1 MEFTF
6 NRFFWQSKINLP
18 AWSEFTKATATVLT
32 FAPEGRDDAP
42 LSAEEL
48 ALVQWVS
55 GHYAMQKPTILAA
68 VLEAY
73 PEVRRHYFEDYDL
86 EENEEDLPSIPTAEG
101 LAQVIMLTD
110 VFVPQIS
117 KDGVPYVGYQFSCE
131 WDKEHGLG
139 ILMHGSRIVEIGGAD
154 TAFTLWIAKNDLDT

>member
-1 MEFTF
+1 MEFSF

-18 AWSEFTKATATVLT
+18 AWSEFTGARPTVLT
-32 FAPEGRDDAP
+32 FAPEGRDNAP

-55 GHYAMQKPTILAA
+55 DNYAMQTPIILAA
-68 VLEAY
+68 IFEAY
-73 PEVRRHYFEDYDL
+73 PKFRRQFFEDHDI
-86 EENEEDLPSIPTAEG
+86 EENEEDLPLVTSAEG
-101 LAQVIMLTD
+101 LARVMVLTD

-117 KDGVPYVGYQFSCE
+117 KDSVPYVGYQFSCE

-139 ILMHGSRIVEIGGAD
+139 VLMHGSRLVEIGGAD
-154 TAFTLWIAKNDLDT
+154 TAFTLWIAKGDRDT